1 MLFQGGEQV
10 YMILF
15 CGAGRVYTFLQTDR
29 SRHMIPPGT
38 STITSSSAA
47 KTVVCSYCKAISSKE
62 TDMRYKYC
70 PECGT
75 KLIMKEAG
83 DDGLTPYCENC
94 DKMWFD
100 AFSSAVIVLT
110 FNEFDE
116 VVMARQS
123 YINKDYAILTSGFIS
138 PGENAEETALRE
150 VKEELGLDIE
160 ELIYAGTHWFPRN
173 ELLMHGFLAFT
184 HKKELTLSP
193 EVDSAEWTPL
203 ADVDKVLVP
212 DAPGN
217 TARKIYRRFLKY
229 KGIL

>member
-1 MLFQGGEQV
+1 
-10 YMILF
+10 
-15 CGAGRVYTFLQTDR
+15 
-29 SRHMIPPGT
+29 
-38 STITSSSAA
+38 
-47 KTVVCSYCKAISSKE
+47 
-62 TDMRYKYC
+62 MRYKYC

-75 KLIMKEAG
+75 KLILKEAG
-83 DDGLTPYCENC
+83 DDGLTPYCEKCNR
-94 DKMWFD
+94 MWFD

-116 VVMARQS
+116 VVMARQN

-184 HKKELTLSP
+184 HKKDLVLSP
-193 EVDSAEWTPL
+193 EVDSAEWTPI

-217 TARKIYRRFLKY
+217 TARKIYRRFLEY
-229 KGIL
+229 RGIQ